1 VRHHI
6 TIALGVF
13 ATLAACTKDSPST
26 ANAATSAAVPPAAA
40 ASPTD
45 ARDDVA
51 WGPAPSVL
59 PAGAEIAVLQ
69 GDPSK
74 AAVFTLRLRFPN
86 GYRIAPHT
94 HPTTEN
100 VTIINGTFL
109 AGMGTRFTEA
119 DLKPYGQNAFA
130 SIPANHP
137 HYAMARGVTV
147 VQVHGMGPFQ
157 LTYVDSAGKPVT
169 R

>member
-6 TIALGVF
+6 TIALSIL
-13 ATLAACTKDSPST
+13 ATLAACTKDSTNT
-26 ANAATSAAVPPAAA
+26 ANAATSAGAPPAAA
-40 ASPTD
+40 AAADS
-45 ARDDVA
+45 RDDIV

-59 PAGAEIAVLQ
+59 PPGAEIAVLQ

-74 AAVFTLRLRFPN
+74 ADVFTLRLRFPN

-100 VTIINGTFL
+100 VTVINGTFL

-119 DLKPYGQNAFA
+119 DLKPLGQNAFA

-137 HYAMARGVTV
+137 HYAMARGATV

-157 LTYVDSAGKPVT
+157 LTYVDSAGKPIT

>member
-1 VRHHI
+1 M
-6 TIALGVF
+6 IALGFV
-13 ATLAACTKDSPST
+13 AIVAACTKDSSNTAT
-26 ANAATSAAVPPAAA
+26 ANAATSAGNAPAAA
-40 ASPTD
+40 ASPAD
-45 ARDDVA
+45 SRDDLA

-59 PAGAEIAVLQ
+59 PPGAEIAVLQ

-74 AAVFTLRLRFPN
+74 ADVFTLRLRFPN

-94 HPTTEN
+94 HPTAEN

-119 DLKPYGQNAFA
+119 DLKPYGQSAFA

-157 LTYVDSAGKPVT
+157 LTYVDSAGKPIA